1 MRRSF
6 CLIPCLAMFAWAPAS
21 GGERVLLGGDAHMS
35 DSTATLSEPSPRD
48 ALLSGFTVVLTGKVE
63 KDASAAG
70 FSVVI
75 DAPVGRDLYAA
86 GFSLTVSKPVAEDV
100 TAVGSSIHVQ
110 NQASIGG
117 NARLTAASVIVDS
130 PVAGSLISSAG
141 SFTLNGTVAGDARLT
156 AGSLVFGPNAKIGGS
171 LTYFAAEPM
180 TIPPNVITA
189 DRVHYNK
196 LAAGNAMD
204 TISEAMG
211 KAVPR
216 FWPTFF
222 GWFFGFLLTIAFLAA
237 LGAALFAFAPRLAES
252 LRLDA
257 VTAPLRSATLGI
269 LGLSMLIGL
278 VPVSAMTLIGIPFIP
293 VILLASV
300 ILWIL
305 GYLLGAYAVAVRVAG
320 AFRDE
325 PSTPLAKVIVL
336 IFGLV
341 VIAALNFVPVVG
353 WLINLLVVFLG
364 LGAIMAHIVRAL
376 AGRKGGANP
385 DAAGGIKPPGAGETG
400 GSI

>member
-1 MRRSF
+1 MLRF
-6 CLIPCLAMFAWAPAS
+6 LGFIPCLALLACGPAS

-35 DSTATLSEPSPRD
+35 DSTAAMSEPSPRD
-48 ALLSGFTVVLTGKVE
+48 ALLSGFTVVLTGRVE

-70 FSVVI
+70 FSVDI

-86 GFSLTVSKPVAEDV
+86 GFSLTVSQPVGEDM

-110 NQASIGG
+110 SQASIGG

-130 PVAGSLISSAG
+130 SVAGSLIGSAG
-141 SFTLNGTVAGDARLT
+141 SFTLNGAVAGDARLT

-180 TIPPNVITA
+180 VIPPNVIAA
-189 DRVHYNK
+189 DRVHYEK
-196 LAAGNAMD
+196 LSAGSAMD
-204 TISEAMG
+204 SVGEAMG

-237 LGAALFAFAPRLAES
+237 LGAALLAFAPRLTES

-257 VTAPLRSATLGI
+257 VTAPFRSTMLGI

-293 VILLASV
+293 VILLAAV
-300 ILWIL
+300 VLWIA

-325 PSTPLAKVIVL
+325 PKTPVAKVL
-336 IFGLV
+336 ILILGLV

-353 WLINLLVVFLG
+353 WLINLVIVFLG
-364 LGAIMAHIVRAL
+364 LGAITAHIVRAL
-376 AGRKGGANP
+376 AARKGGS
-385 DAAGGIKPPGAGETG
+385 GSGQPPVAMETG
-400 GSI
+400 GTI

>member
-1 MRRSF
+1 MLRFFSF
-6 CLIPCLAMFAWAPAS
+6 IPCLALLACGPAS

-70 FSVVI
+70 FSVDI

-86 GFSLTVSKPVAEDV
+86 GFSLTVSQPVGEDV
-100 TAVGSSIHVQ
+100 TAVGSNIHVQ
-110 NQASIGG
+110 SQASIGG
-117 NARLTAASVIVDS
+117 NARLAAASIIVDS
-130 PVAGSLISSAG
+130 PVAGSLMGSAG
-141 SFTLNGTVAGDARLT
+141 SFTLNGTVTGDARLT
-156 AGSLVFGPNAKIGGS
+156 AGSLVFGPNAKIGGA

-180 TIPPNVITA
+180 TIPPNVIAA
-189 DRVHYNK
+189 DRVHYEK

-204 TISEAMG
+204 TVSEAMG

-237 LGAALFAFAPRLAES
+237 AGAALFAFAPRLTES
-252 LRLDA
+252 LTLDA
-257 VTAPLRSATLGI
+257 ITAPLRSTTLGV
-269 LGLSMLIGL
+269 LGLSMMIGL
-278 VPVSAMTLIGIPFIP
+278 VPVSAMTLIGVPFIP
-293 VILLASV
+293 VILLAAV
-300 ILWIL
+300 VLWIA
-305 GYLLGAYAVAVRVAG
+305 GYLLGAYAVAVRAAG
-320 AFRDE
+320 AFRDK
-325 PSTPLAKVIVL
+325 PSTPVAKVFVL
-336 IFGLV
+336 ILGLAV
-341 VIAALNFVPVVG
+341 FAALNFVPVIG
-353 WLINLLVVFLG
+353 WLINLVIVFLG

-376 AGRKGGANP
+376 AGRKGVANP
-385 DAAGGIKPPGAGETG
+385 DAASGAAPTGAREPG

>member
-1 MRRSF
+1 M
-6 CLIPCLAMFAWAPAS
+6 
-21 GGERVLLGGDAHMS
+21 G
-35 DSTATLSEPSPRD
+35 
-48 ALLSGFTVVLTGKVE
+48 
-63 KDASAAG
+63 
-70 FSVVI
+70 
-75 DAPVGRDLYAA
+75 
-86 GFSLTVSKPVAEDV
+86 
-100 TAVGSSIHVQ
+100 
-110 NQASIGG
+110 
-117 NARLTAASVIVDS
+117 
-130 PVAGSLISSAG
+130 SAG

-180 TIPPNVITA
+180 SIPPNVIAA
-189 DRVHYNK
+189 DRVRYQK
-196 LAAGNAMD
+196 LAAGSAMD
-204 TISEAMG
+204 SVGEAMG

-237 LGAALFAFAPRLAES
+237 AGAALFAFAPRLTES

-257 VTAPLRSATLGI
+257 SASPVRSITLGV

-278 VPVSAMTLIGIPFIP
+278 VPVSAMALIGIPFIP
-293 VILLASV
+293 VILLAAIV
-300 ILWIL
+300 LWIA

-325 PSTPLAKVIVL
+325 PGTPAAKVFVL
-336 IFGLV
+336 ILGLV
-341 VIAALNFVPVVG
+341 VIAALNFVPVIG
-353 WLINLLVVFLG
+353 WLINLVIVFLG

-376 AGRKGGANP
+376 AGRRGASNT
-385 DAAGGIKPPGAGETG
+385 AAASGVPPASAAEPG